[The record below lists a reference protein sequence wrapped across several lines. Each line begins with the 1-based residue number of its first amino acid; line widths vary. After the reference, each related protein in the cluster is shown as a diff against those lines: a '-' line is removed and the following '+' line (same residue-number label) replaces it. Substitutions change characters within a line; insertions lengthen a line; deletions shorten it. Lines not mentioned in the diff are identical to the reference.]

1 MSQSGHGRY
10 GEDMTDRREQ
20 PLDLQRFQNIPED
33 EGLSLEE
40 LSTAYAEL
48 LHRGK
53 TPYDEPEKDAAGDES
68 LPEPAT
74 GAAQADES
82 CDLTPKSILEAV
94 LFVGNAGNQP
104 LTSTHLASLMRGVRP
119 QEIDELVLELN
130 REYAGE
136 GRPYR
141 IQSLGAGYSVKLNP
155 QYASLSDIYYGR
167 VKEARLTQSTIDVL
181 AIVAYRQPIGRE
193 AVDQIRGKPSGGIL
207 AQLLRRG
214 LLRLDRTAG
223 QGKMHAYRTTDRFL
237 KLFGLDSLAE
247 LPQSQE
253 GPPGGDE

>member
-1 MSQSGHGRY
+1 
-10 GEDMTDRREQ
+10 MTDRHAPQ
-20 PLDLQRFQNIPED
+20 QFDLRPFQQIPDD

-48 LHRGK
+48 LNRGK
-53 TPYDEPEKDAAGDES
+53 TPYEEPEEAVAGDPNP
-68 LPEPAT
+68 PEPAS
-74 GAAQADES
+74 GAVLADES
-82 CDLTPKSILEAV
+82 CGLTPRSILEAV

-130 REYAGE
+130 RAYVEE

-141 IQSLGAGYSVKLNP
+141 IQSVGAGYSFKLNRE
-155 QYASLSDIYYGR
+155 YASLSGTYYGR

-181 AIVAYRQPIGRE
+181 AIVAYRQPIGRD
-193 AVDQIRGKPSGGIL
+193 AVDQVRGKPSGGIL

-214 LLRLDRTAG
+214 LLRLDRTEG
-223 QGKMHAYRTTDRFL
+223 QGKVHAYRTTDRFL

-247 LPQSQE
+247 LPQSQD